1 MAKLGTDCVDVEV
14 RTHEGAVYI
23 FPDMPFSTLETVL
36 NHSSWQ
42 QSGVLILVNV
52 SGALLSL
59 PSRIVHTLSWDGEEK
74 YRGPAV
80 R

>member
-1 MAKLGTDCVDVEV
+1 MPKPGTDLVDIEV

-36 NHSSWQ
+36 NSPWQ
-42 QSGVLILVNV
+42 TNGVLILVNV

-59 PSRIVHTLSWDGEEK
+59 PARVVHTLSWDGEEK
-74 YRGPAV
+74 YRGPSL
-80 R
+80 